1 MDDLTDTISQ
11 RLLPYVN
18 QPSAYVGLEI
28 NARCPDPR
36 DAEVAVALAF
46 PDTYALGASHLGTQ
60 VLYHA
65 LNDLPA
71 VACDRTYCPSPDAIG
86 RMREEDI
93 PLWGWES
100 RLAVGS
106 FDVVGFALPY
116 ELCVTNVLTMLELS
130 ALPIRSAD
138 RDESHPIIVAGD
150 ALADTPEPMAPFID
164 VFLPGDGETPLR
176 SLIEL
181 LRDAKADGEP
191 SREALLLRIA
201 REVPSAYVPRFYEP
215 AWNDDGTLAALTPTR
230 DGVPGTI
237 ARAAIESFADTPAVT
252 APLVPIAEAVH
263 DRVAIEIMRGCPNGC
278 RFCQAGHCR
287 LPVRYRGVEEIVT
300 IAREALANTGY
311 DEISL
316 LSLSTSDYPHLDTLI
331 ARLTEE
337 FAERGVGISLPSL
350 RVDSQLQHLPRL
362 TSAVRKAGL
371 TIAAEAGTDRL
382 RRALRKGITEQ
393 DMLDGVRAAY
403 QAGWNKVKV
412 YFIAGLPGETP
423 EDIEQIHWL
432 SRRLSNTRRDIDG
445 QRGAISA
452 SVSWFVPKPHTPMQY
467 APMQT
472 GETFWAIREQLI
484 ELCRKT
490 PVNVKFHYIEQSL
503 LEGVIARG
511 DRRVADAIET
521 AWRKGAMMDAW
532 KEHFEWNR
540 WQDAFA
546 EAGVDPAFHA
556 HREIGLDEVT
566 PWAHIRTHRP
576 TEFLQAEYARMRE
589 TLAEPAEE

>member
-1 MDDLTDTISQ
+1 MDDLTATISHH
-11 RLLPYVN
+11 LLPYVN

-36 DAEVAVALAF
+36 DAEVAIALAF

-65 LNDLPA
+65 LNDLPG
-71 VACDRTYCPSPDAIG
+71 VACDRTCCPSPDAIQ
-86 RMREEDI
+86 RMRAEGI

-100 RLAVGS
+100 RLAVGG

-130 ALPIRSAD
+130 HVPIRGCD

-150 ALADTPEPMAPFID
+150 ALADTPEPMSAFID
-164 VFLPGDGETPLR
+164 VFLPGDGEGPMRALATLV
-176 SLIEL
+176 
-181 LRDAKADGEP
+181 GECRNGP
-191 SREALLLRIA
+191 AISREQLLLRIA

-215 AWNDDGTLAALTPTR
+215 TWNADGSLAALTPTR
-230 DGVPGTI
+230 DGVPDTI
-237 ARAAIESFADTPAVT
+237 PRAAIESFADTPAIT
-252 APLVPIAEAVH
+252 APLVPIAEAIH

-287 LPVRYRGVEEIVT
+287 LPVRYRGVEEIVA

-382 RRALRKGITEQ
+382 RRAIRKGITEQ

-432 SRRLSNTRRDIDG
+432 CRRLSNTRRDIDG

-452 SVSWFVPKPHTPMQY
+452 GVSWFVPKPHTPMQY

-472 GETFWAIREQLI
+472 GEYFWAVREQLI

-511 DRRVADAIET
+511 DRRLADAIET
-521 AWRKGAMMDAW
+521 AWRNGAMMDAW
-532 KEHFEWNR
+532 KEHFNWDR
-540 WQDAFA
+540 WKDAFA
-546 EAGVDPAFHA
+546 ASGVDPAFYA
-556 HREIGLDEVT
+556 HREIPTDELT

-576 TEFLQAEYARMRE
+576 TEFLQAEYDRMHDV
-589 TLAEPAEE
+589 LAEPAE